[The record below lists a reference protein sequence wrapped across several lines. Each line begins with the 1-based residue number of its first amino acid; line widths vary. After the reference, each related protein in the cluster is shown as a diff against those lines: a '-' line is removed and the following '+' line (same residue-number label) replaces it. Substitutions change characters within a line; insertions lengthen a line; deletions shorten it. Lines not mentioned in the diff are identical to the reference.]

1 MKTERIQMDHGAG
14 GRASQDLV
22 AKTFIPALAN
32 PILTEL
38 NDSAL
43 LEFQGVRL
51 AMSTD
56 SYVVDPIFFPGGD
69 IGSLAVHGT
78 VNDLAMRGAQP
89 SYLSVG
95 FILEEGLELTDLER
109 LVASMAAAAREA
121 GVQVVAADTK
131 VVDQGKADR
140 IFINTAGVGIIAPG
154 VDVAGQNA
162 RPGDKVLINGPMGDH
177 GVAVLST
184 REGLSFQTEIESD
197 SASLNGL
204 VEAMLTAS
212 NKIHVLR
219 DPTRGGVATAL
230 NEVARQSGIGI
241 RLEETNLP
249 VRPEVNA
256 ACEMLGLDP
265 LYVANEGK
273 ALVFVAPEDAESV
286 LNAMRQ
292 HPLGREACVIG
303 EVVTEHPERVVLQT
317 GIGGRRIVDMLSGE
331 QLPPTS
337 HIGNF
342 THSLPGQIFALA
354 LCFEFRQPDF
364 DYSSSRASSINRSS
378 SSEKLIPAAAAAC
391 G

>member
-1 MKTERIQMDHGAG
+1 MKTKRIQMDHGAG
-14 GRASQDLV
+14 GRASHDLV
-22 AKTFIPALAN
+22 TKTFMPALAN

-43 LEFQGVRL
+43 LNFQDVRL

-89 SYLSVG
+89 CYLSVG
-95 FILEEGLELTDLER
+95 FILEEGLEITDLKK
-109 LVASMAAAAREA
+109 LLTSMAAAAREA

-131 VVDQGKADR
+131 VVERGKADR

-154 VDVAGQNA
+154 VDIAGQNGK
-162 RPGDKVLINGPMGDH
+162 PGDFVLINGPVGDH
-177 GVAVLST
+177 GIAVLST
-184 REGLSFQTEIESD
+184 REGLSFQTEIQSD
-197 SASLNGL
+197 SAPLNGL
-204 VEAMLTAS
+204 VSDMLEVS
-212 NKIHVLR
+212 RNIHVLR

-230 NEVARQSGIGI
+230 NEVANQSAVGID
-241 RLEETNLP
+241 LEEANLP

-273 ALVFVAPEDAESV
+273 VLVLVAPEDADQI
-286 LNAMRQ
+286 LHKMRQ
-292 HPLGREACVIG
+292 HPLGRDGCIIG
-303 EVVTEHPERVVLQT
+303 RVVSEHPGRVVLHT

-331 QLPPTS
+331 QLPR
-337 HIGNF
+337 I
-342 THSLPGQIFALA
+342 
-354 LCFEFRQPDF
+354 C
-364 DYSSSRASSINRSS
+364 
-378 SSEKLIPAAAAAC
+378 
-391 G
+391 

>member
-1 MKTERIQMDHGAG
+1 MDHGAG

-22 AKTFIPALAN
+22 ASTFMPALAN
-32 PILTEL
+32 PILTQL

-89 SYLSVG
+89 IYLSAG
-95 FILEEGLELTDLER
+95 FILEEGLQLPDLER
-109 LVASMAAAAREA
+109 LVSSMAKAAREA

-131 VVDQGKADR
+131 VVEKGKADR
-140 IFINTAGVGIIAPG
+140 IFINTAGVGTIPPD

-162 RPGDKVLINGPMGDH
+162 KPEDVILINGPMGDH
-177 GVAVLST
+177 GIAVLST
-184 REGLSFQTEIESD
+184 REGLSFQTAIESD
-197 SASLNGL
+197 SAPLNGL
-204 VEAMLTAS
+204 VAAMLETS
-212 NKIHVLR
+212 NKVHVLR

-230 NEVARQSGIGI
+230 NEVAKQSGVGI
-241 RLEETNLP
+241 RLEESSLP
-249 VRPEVNA
+249 VRTEVSA

-273 ALVFVAPEDAESV
+273 VLVLVAPEDAELV
-286 LNAMRQ
+286 LNTMRQ
-292 HPLGREACVIG
+292 HPLGQEACIIG
-303 EVVTEHPERVVLQT
+303 EAVSEHPGRVVLQT

-331 QLPPTS
+331 QLPR
-337 HIGNF
+337 I
-342 THSLPGQIFALA
+342 
-354 LCFEFRQPDF
+354 C
-364 DYSSSRASSINRSS
+364 
-378 SSEKLIPAAAAAC
+378 
-391 G
+391 

>member
-1 MKTERIQMDHGAG
+1 MKTKRIQMDHGAG
-14 GRASQDLV
+14 GRASHDLV
-22 AKTFIPALAN
+22 AKTFMPALAN

-43 LEFQGVRL
+43 INFQDLRL

-89 SYLSVG
+89 CYLSVG
-95 FILEEGLELTDLER
+95 FILEEGLELTDLEK
-109 LVASMAAAAREA
+109 LITSMAEAAREA

-131 VVDQGKADR
+131 VVERGKADR

-154 VDVAGQNA
+154 VNIAGQNA
-162 RPGDKVLINGPMGDH
+162 KPGDFVLINGPVGDH
-177 GVAVLST
+177 GIAVLST
-184 REGLSFQTEIESD
+184 REGLSFQTEIQSD
-197 SASLNGL
+197 SAPLNGL
-204 VEAMLTAS
+204 VSDMLEVS
-212 NKIHVLR
+212 RNIHVLR

-230 NEVARQSGIGI
+230 NEVAKQSAVGIE
-241 RLEETNLP
+241 LEESNLP

-273 ALVFVAPEDAESV
+273 VLVLVAPEDADQV
-286 LNAMRQ
+286 LDKMRQ
-292 HPLGREACVIG
+292 HPLGRDSCIIG
-303 EVVTEHPERVVLQT
+303 RVVSEHPGRVVLHT

-331 QLPPTS
+331 QLPR
-337 HIGNF
+337 I
-342 THSLPGQIFALA
+342 
-354 LCFEFRQPDF
+354 C
-364 DYSSSRASSINRSS
+364 
-378 SSEKLIPAAAAAC
+378 
-391 G
+391 

>member
-1 MKTERIQMDHGAG
+1 MKTKRIQMDHGAG
-14 GRASQDLV
+14 GRASHDLV
-22 AKTFIPALAN
+22 AKTFMPALAN

-43 LEFQGVRL
+43 INFQDLRL

-89 SYLSVG
+89 CYLSVG
-95 FILEEGLELTDLER
+95 FILEEGLELTDLEK
-109 LVASMAAAAREA
+109 LITSMAEAAREA

-131 VVDQGKADR
+131 VVERGKADR

-154 VDVAGQNA
+154 VNIAGQNA
-162 RPGDKVLINGPMGDH
+162 KPGDFVLINGPVGDH
-177 GVAVLST
+177 GIAVLST
-184 REGLSFQTEIESD
+184 REGLSFQTEIQSD
-197 SASLNGL
+197 SAPLNGL
-204 VEAMLTAS
+204 VSDMLEVS
-212 NKIHVLR
+212 RNIHVLR

-230 NEVARQSGIGI
+230 NEVAKQSAVGIE
-241 RLEETNLP
+241 LEESNLP

-273 ALVFVAPEDAESV
+273 VLVLVAPEDADQV
-286 LNAMRQ
+286 LDKMRQ
-292 HPLGREACVIG
+292 HTLGKDSCIIG
-303 EVVTEHPERVVLQT
+303 RVVSEHPGRVVLHT

-331 QLPPTS
+331 QLPR
-337 HIGNF
+337 I
-342 THSLPGQIFALA
+342 
-354 LCFEFRQPDF
+354 C
-364 DYSSSRASSINRSS
+364 
-378 SSEKLIPAAAAAC
+378 
-391 G
+391 

>member
-22 AKTFIPALAN
+22 AKTFIPALTN

-109 LVASMAAAAREA
+109 LVTSMAAAAREA

-131 VVDQGKADR
+131 VVDRGKADR
-140 IFINTAGVGIIAPG
+140 IFINTAGVGIVAPG

-162 RPGDKVLINGPMGDH
+162 KPGDIVLINGPMGDH

-230 NEVARQSGIGI
+230 NEVAKQSGIGI

-273 ALVFVAPEDAESV
+273 ALVFVAPEDAELV
-286 LNAMRQ
+286 LNAMCQ

-317 GIGGRRIVDMLSGE
+317 AIGGRRIVDMLSGE
-331 QLPPTS
+331 QLPR
-337 HIGNF
+337 I
-342 THSLPGQIFALA
+342 
-354 LCFEFRQPDF
+354 C
-364 DYSSSRASSINRSS
+364 
-378 SSEKLIPAAAAAC
+378 
-391 G
+391 

>member
-1 MKTERIQMDHGAG
+1 
-14 GRASQDLV
+14 
-22 AKTFIPALAN
+22 LAN

-109 LVASMAAAAREA
+109 LVTSMAAAAREA

-131 VVDQGKADR
+131 VVDRGKADR
-140 IFINTAGVGIIAPG
+140 IFINTTGIGIIAPG

-162 RPGDKVLINGPMGDH
+162 RPGDIVLINGPMGDH

-204 VEAMLTAS
+204 VAAMLAAS

-230 NEVARQSGIGI
+230 NEVAKQSGVGI
-241 RLEETNLP
+241 RLEESNLP

-273 ALVFVAPEDAESV
+273 ALVFVAPEDAELA

-292 HPLGREACVIG
+292 HPLGEEACVIG
-303 EVVTEHPERVVLQT
+303 EVVSEHPERVVLQT

-331 QLPPTS
+331 QLPR
-337 HIGNF
+337 I
-342 THSLPGQIFALA
+342 
-354 LCFEFRQPDF
+354 C
-364 DYSSSRASSINRSS
+364 
-378 SSEKLIPAAAAAC
+378 
-391 G
+391 

>member
-1 MKTERIQMDHGAG
+1 MKTKRIQMDHGAG
-14 GRASQDLV
+14 GRASHDLV
-22 AKTFIPALAN
+22 AKTFMPALAN

-43 LEFQGVRL
+43 LNFQDMRL

-89 SYLSVG
+89 CYLSVG
-95 FILEEGLELTDLER
+95 FILEEGLEITDLEK
-109 LVASMAAAAREA
+109 LLTSMAEAAREA

-131 VVDQGKADR
+131 VVERGKADR

-154 VDVAGQNA
+154 VDIAGQNA
-162 RPGDKVLINGPMGDH
+162 KPGDFVLINGPVGDH
-177 GVAVLST
+177 GIAVLST
-184 REGLSFQTEIESD
+184 REGLSFQTEIQSD
-197 SASLNGL
+197 SAPLNGL
-204 VEAMLTAS
+204 VSDMLEVS
-212 NKIHVLR
+212 RNIHVLR

-230 NEVARQSGIGI
+230 NEVANQSAVGIE
-241 RLEETNLP
+241 LEESSLP

-273 ALVFVAPEDAESV
+273 ALVLVAPEDADQV
-286 LNAMRQ
+286 LDKMRQ
-292 HPLGREACVIG
+292 HPLGRDSCIIG
-303 EVVTEHPERVVLQT
+303 RVVSEHPGRVVLHT

-331 QLPPTS
+331 QLPR
-337 HIGNF
+337 I
-342 THSLPGQIFALA
+342 
-354 LCFEFRQPDF
+354 C
-364 DYSSSRASSINRSS
+364 
-378 SSEKLIPAAAAAC
+378 
-391 G
+391 

>member
-1 MKTERIQMDHGAG
+1 MKTTRIQMDHGAG

-22 AKTFIPALAN
+22 ANTFIPALKN
-32 PILTEL
+32 PILTQL

-121 GVQVVAADTK
+121 GVKVVAADTK
-131 VVDQGKADR
+131 VVDRGKADR

-162 RPGDKVLINGPMGDH
+162 RPGDIVLINGPMGDH

-204 VEAMLTAS
+204 VKTMLEAS

-230 NEVARQSGIGI
+230 NEVAKQSGIGI
-241 RLEETNLP
+241 RLEESNLP

-273 ALVFVAPEDAESV
+273 VLVFVAPEEAELV

-292 HPLGREACVIG
+292 HHLGREACSIG
-303 EVVTEHPERVVLQT
+303 EVVSEHPERVVLQT
-317 GIGGRRIVDMLSGE
+317 EIGGRRIVDMLSGE
-331 QLPPTS
+331 QLPR
-337 HIGNF
+337 I
-342 THSLPGQIFALA
+342 
-354 LCFEFRQPDF
+354 C
-364 DYSSSRASSINRSS
+364 
-378 SSEKLIPAAAAAC
+378 
-391 G
+391 

>member
-1 MKTERIQMDHGAG
+1 MKTDRIQMDHGAG
-14 GRASQDLV
+14 GRASHDLV
-22 AKTFIPALAN
+22 ANTFMPALAN

-43 LEFQGVRL
+43 IHLQDVRL

-95 FILEEGLELTDLER
+95 FILEEGLELKDLEK
-109 LVASMAAAAREA
+109 LLNSMSEAAQEA

-131 VVDQGKADR
+131 VVDRGKADR
-140 IFINTAGVGIIAPG
+140 IFINTAGLGVIPPG

-162 RPGDKVLINGPMGDH
+162 KSGDVVLINGPVGDH
-177 GVAVLST
+177 GIAVLST
-184 REGLSFQTEIESD
+184 REGLTFQTEIESD
-197 SASLNGL
+197 SAPLNGL
-204 VEAMLTAS
+204 VSGMLQVS
-212 NKIHVLR
+212 RNIHVLR

-230 NEVARQSGIGI
+230 NEVANQSSVGIL
-241 RLEETNLP
+241 LEESSLP

-273 ALVFVAPEDAESV
+273 VIAIVAPEDAEAV
-286 LNAMRQ
+286 LDTMRQ
-292 HPLGREACVIG
+292 HPLGKKSCIIG
-303 EVVTEHPERVVLQT
+303 EVVSEHPGRVVLQT

-331 QLPPTS
+331 QLPR
-337 HIGNF
+337 I
-342 THSLPGQIFALA
+342 
-354 LCFEFRQPDF
+354 C
-364 DYSSSRASSINRSS
+364 
-378 SSEKLIPAAAAAC
+378 
-391 G
+391 